1 MGAAKRITAFFI
13 KKGIWEEEKADVYEY
28 GLDIIISSVSLTSL
42 LLIMGVF
49 LNKLLHTI
57 VFILVFTLLRTQSG
71 GYHATTRLGCAATT
85 IFLYLTVIACTYI
98 KWCDTIRVKSAE
110 YLLSIVLCAIYAP
123 VENPNK
129 PIPDEKKPVF
139 RIRCVII
146 VTVLYVISLMAYK
159 LEFISKIIMQTV
171 TVIALLMINKEGGTK
186 DEGIN

>member
-110 YLLSIVLCAIYAP
+110 
-123 VENPNK
+123 
-129 PIPDEKKPVF
+129 
-139 RIRCVII
+139 
-146 VTVLYVISLMAYK
+146 
-159 LEFISKIIMQTV
+159 
-171 TVIALLMINKEGGTK
+171 
-186 DEGIN
+186 